1 MLHAALGTPKH
12 TKTNM
17 ILHTLAK
24 RVAKRRVKSQGG
36 QYKLS
41 WLYICIYVHTCA
53 DGGLVPLRRREE
65 LHAVARAARPVC
77 MYVYIYIY
85 IYI

>member
-41 WLYICIYVHTCA
+41 
-53 DGGLVPLRRREE
+53 
-65 LHAVARAARPVC
+65 
-77 MYVYIYIY
+77 
-85 IYI
+85 